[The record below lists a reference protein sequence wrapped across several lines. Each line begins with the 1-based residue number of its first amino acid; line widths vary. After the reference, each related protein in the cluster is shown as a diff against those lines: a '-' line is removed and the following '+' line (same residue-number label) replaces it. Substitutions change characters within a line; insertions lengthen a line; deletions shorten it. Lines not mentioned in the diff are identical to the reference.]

1 MFEELMIW
9 FKTIFD
15 VSSPLRIVLLAI
27 DVVMVALLLYYVYT
41 LIRKTRALK
50 ILKWILLVVLLL
62 GVSYILDLRLLNFIL
77 ENFLLYGVICIIVA
91 YQPELR
97 TAFER
102 MSSKKSGHI
111 YDVDA
116 KYRDK
121 QAISEITKAVE
132 IMSLKKIGALIVIE
146 QTSNLDDVIREGV
159 DMSANLSSELIQT
172 IFNPRTPLRDGA
184 LIVSKDKIK
193 VAGCIL
199 PLAPESVVPK
209 NLGTRHRAAVGI
221 SQMSDALV
229 IVVSEETGTISYV
242 EDGQMERDISTDKLA
257 NVLIRSMDNN
267 REKLKISKAQD
278 KIKEKINN

>member
-1 MFEELMIW
+1 MFDELISW

-27 DVVMVALLLYYVYT
+27 DVVMVSLLLYYVYT
-41 LIRKTRALK
+41 LIKKTRAIK

-62 GVSYILDLRLLNFIL
+62 GISYILDLRLLNFIL
-77 ENFLLYGVICIIVA
+77 DNFLLYGVICIIVA

-97 TAFER
+97 IAFER
-102 MSSKKSGHI
+102 IGNKKNRHV

-116 KYRDK
+116 KYKDK

-132 IMSLKKIGALIVIE
+132 ILSLKKIGALIVIE
-146 QTSNLDDVIREGV
+146 QTSNLDDVTREGV
-159 DMSANLSSELIQT
+159 EISGTLSSELIQT

-184 LIVSKDKIK
+184 LIVSKGKIK
-193 VAGCIL
+193 VAGCTL
-199 PLAPESVVPK
+199 PLAPESIVPK

-229 IVVSEETGTISYV
+229 IVVSEETGIISYV
-242 EDGQMERDISTDKLA
+242 EDGQMERDMTIDKLSS
-257 NVLIRSMDNN
+257 VLIRSMDNN
-267 REKLKISKAQD
+267 RERLKLSKTQE